1 MDLVKIADYTRV
13 WTAHGLGG
21 MQIRASLVATGF
33 AQRGHQVHVFTTS
46 VEASAA
52 KSSAPKPTASQ
63 QVGKGTLMVHFIEG
77 SVPRQYGSE
86 YFDGAFK
93 LFRQIGPFD
102 IVHSN
107 SSAARR
113 HVGGSVPVVAT
124 WHGIG
129 TDQDDINLLKIG
141 GPHRTSKF
149 DDSIRGYDHS
159 IAVGPHEQRLL
170 IDRGIPKERVHL
182 VLPGMDETSF
192 RPDEGCRRET
202 RRQLNVEENH
212 FLIGVCGRMV
222 FDKGIEQVAT
232 AASKLDRR
240 VKLLI
245 VGEGP
250 AAAGL
255 RRNFQDRAIYTG
267 ACSHDAM
274 PAYYNAMDLFINPTS
289 RNQGFDLTT
298 VEAML
303 SGTAVLVSDVSAA
316 REVFVSGAEF
326 FTLGDIADLTAQIN
340 RLAHREDFGRIGVD
354 ARRLAERMFTKGRML
369 DQVEAVFNAA
379 LG

>member
-1 MDLVKIADYTRV
+1 VKIADYTRV

-21 MQIRASLVATGF
+21 MQIRASLMATGL
-33 AQRGHQVHVFTTS
+33 AQRGHEVHVFTTS
-46 VEASAA
+46 IEASAT
-52 KSSAPKPTASQ
+52 KPAASDARDGA
-63 QVGKGTLMVHFIEG
+63 VIVHFIENAE
-77 SVPRQYGSE
+77 PRQYSSE

-93 LFRQIGPFD
+93 LFQQIGPFD

-107 SSAARR
+107 SSAGRR
-113 HVGGSVPVVAT
+113 HVGGSIPVVAT

-129 TDQDDINLLKIG
+129 TDQDGINLSKIG
-141 GPHRTSKF
+141 GPRRTSKF

-170 IDRGIPKERVHL
+170 IDQGIPKARVHL

-192 RPDEGCRRET
+192 CPNENCRRET
-202 RRQLNVEENH
+202 RRQVNVKEED
-212 FLIGVCGRMV
+212 FLIGVSGRLV
-222 FDKGIEQVAT
+222 FDKGIEQVAA
-232 AASKLDRR
+232 AASKLDPR

-250 AAAGL
+250 AAASL
-255 RRNFQDRAIYTG
+255 KRNFQDRAIYAG
-267 ACSHDAM
+267 ACSHDVM
-274 PAYYNAMDLFINPTS
+274 PRYYNAMDLFINPTS

-303 SGTAVLVSDVSAA
+303 CGTAVLLSDVSAA

-326 FTLGDIADLTAQIN
+326 FTLGDIAELAALIN
-340 RLAHREDFGRIGVD
+340 TLAHRQDFARIGID
-354 ARRLAERMFTKGRML
+354 ARRFAERIFTKDRLL
-369 DQVEAVFNAA
+369 DQVEAIFKAA
-379 LG
+379 LV